1 MTDHAI
7 RPAEQS
13 SSSVWKRRSNYFF
26 LAMLAIWTSQW
37 ALKQLGWLFGWTA
50 EPVEGHMGRIFDTMV
65 ILAAGLVLMVYA
77 CRLIARHDNERK
89 ADRDRLHELAV
100 KAKQGKN
107 VHA

>member
-1 MTDHAI
+1 MADHAV

-13 SSSVWKRRSNYFF
+13 SSSLWKRRSTYFF
-26 LAMLAIWTSQW
+26 LGMLAIWTSHW

-50 EPVEGHMGRIFDTMV
+50 EPVEGHLGQIFDTLV
-65 ILAAGLVLMVYA
+65 ILMAGLVLMVYA
-77 CRLIARHDNERK
+77 FKQIARHDNERK
-89 ADRDRLHELAV
+89 ANRDRFHELAV